1 MRRLLQPARPP
12 ALALIGERVWVF
24 VLGGPSIVDP
34 RHDIVE
40 GYPSQLMPADFGD
53 RLDDAELQALAAFVT
68 ATAGGDGGGGRGR
81 GRGRSGT
88 D

>member
-1 MRRLLQPARPP
+1 LR
-12 ALALIGERVWVF
+12 
-24 VLGGPSIVDP
+24 IVDP

-40 GYPSQLMPADFGD
+40 RYPSQLMPADVGD
-53 RLDDAELQALAAFVT
+53 RLGDGDLQALAAFVT
-68 ATAGGDGGGGRGR
+68 AAAGGHGDGGRGRGR

>member
-1 MRRLLQPARPP
+1 MRLDDDYLR
-12 ALALIGERVWVF
+12 
-24 VLGGPSIVDP
+24 IVDP

-40 GYPSQLMPADFGD
+40 RYPSQLMPADVGD
-53 RLDDAELQALAAFVT
+53 RLGESDLQALAAFVT
-68 ATAGGDGGGGRGR
+68 AAAGGHGDGRGR